1 MSFILK
7 IADSFSQ
14 VNEEGEESEDDRDF
28 DALAEKQRVQGR
40 RQPPKYGVDKQA
52 KRTKIWGV
60 GAGPQKIF
68 LGPRPL
74 ECRKTPFRVPR
85 NALFW
90 IK

>member
-1 MSFILK
+1 MKFYRSIDKNLREVEHTLLHR
-7 IADSFSQ
+7 Q
-14 VNEEGEESEDDRDF
+14 VS
-28 DALAEKQRVQGR
+28 QGR

-52 KRTKIWGV
+52 KRRKIWGL

-85 NALFW
+85 NTLFW